1 MKKLL
6 LLSMFFITCS
16 TCYSQDLTQYI
27 HSGKMYQYSGWVDL
41 MYHAAFLTD
50 RHTLYGD
57 HVSAGYI
64 FIYENSR
71 FVDYTSAHGR
81 YVEVQYSQYLAG
93 ARCFTYSKNIVFYVY
108 GYGLCAFTKN
118 NNTLCLVNVKT
129 DAVVSVFD
137 SNFSEGDDF
146 SILVKDNSIPGSQF
160 YEPSFWITNN
170 GYVKVYNDVSSHV
183 SSVSSVRT
191 EDNNSRMYNTGGL
204 EIEKPKNEIFIQ
216 EGKKIIAK

>member
-16 TCYSQDLTQYI
+16 TCYSQDLTKYLGK
-27 HSGKMYQYSGWVDL
+27 GKMYQYSGWVDL
-41 MYHAAFLTD
+41 MCYATFSSVYETV
-50 RHTLYGD
+50 YGD
-57 HVSAGYI
+57 HVSADQIY
-64 FIYENSR
+64 IYENSD
-71 FVDYTSAHGR
+71 FVGYTSTHGR

-108 GYGLCAFTKN
+108 GYGLCAFTKKN
-118 NNTLCLVNVKT
+118 NKLSLVDVKT
-129 DAVVSVFD
+129 DKVVSVFD

-146 SILVKDNSIPGSQF
+146 SILVKDNSIPGSQR

-183 SSVSSVRT
+183 TSVSSVRT

-204 EIEKPKNEIFIQ
+204 EIEKPKNEIYIQ

>member
-6 LLSMFFITCS
+6 FLSMFFITCS
-16 TCYSQDLTQYI
+16 ICYSQNLTKYLGK
-27 HSGKMYQYSGWVDL
+27 GKMYQYSGWVDL
-41 MYHAAFLTD
+41 MCYATFSSVYETV
-50 RHTLYGD
+50 YGD
-57 HVSAGYI
+57 HVSADQIY
-64 FIYENSR
+64 IYENSD
-71 FVDYTSAHGR
+71 FVGYTSTHGR

-93 ARCFTYSKNIVFYVY
+93 ARCFSCSKNIVFYVY
-108 GYGLCAFTKN
+108 PYGLCAFTKKN
-118 NNTLCLVNVKT
+118 NKLSLVNVKS
-129 DAVVSVFD
+129 DKVVSEFD
-137 SNFSEGDDF
+137 SNFHAGDDF
-146 SILVKDNSIPGSQF
+146 SILVKDNSIPGSQR

-216 EGKKIIAK
+216 EGKKIIVK